1 VAPEVRTTAAIAAT
15 PSAEHVRVEAV
26 NDAGAGRRA
35 RAGRD
40 AKAERDAEADRPRDA
55 EADRPR
61 DAEAARETADLAA
74 ARAGDEAAFT
84 RLLDPHRR
92 ALHAHCYRML
102 GSVHDAD
109 DALQDALLGA
119 WRGLAGFEGRSS
131 LRSWLYRVATNACLR
146 VAERRGRHRV
156 LAFEHGPSR
165 RAVRDLGEPVT
176 EAVFVEPYPD
186 DRLGDPSGDH
196 DPAARYEQRES
207 VELAFVAALQMLPST
222 QRAVLVLRDVL
233 AIPAAEVAET
243 LDTSVAA
250 VNSALQ
256 RARRTI
262 QRRLGADSQQS
273 TLRALGDDG
282 QRALVGALVRAW
294 ERHDIDGIVALL
306 AEDVRLTM
314 PPLPAWYDG
323 RSAVRL
329 FFVERLF
336 KNEWRVRP
344 TSANGQLAIVCDMR
358 APDEPDFY
366 PRSITV
372 LSVRGREIV
381 ALDAFLDPAVLRTFG
396 LDAE

>member
-1 VAPEVRTTAAIAAT
+1 VPSPRAATTAALTDADPETERDRAT
-15 PSAEHVRVEAV
+15 AETARDRATAETERGSA
-26 NDAGAGRRA
+26 D
-35 RAGRD
+35 
-40 AKAERDAEADRPRDA
+40 AEREG
-55 EADRPR
+55 
-61 DAEAARETADLAA
+61 ADLAA
-74 ARAGDEAAFT
+74 ARAGDQAAFA
-84 RLLDPHRR
+84 RLVDPYRR

-109 DALQDALLGA
+109 DAMQDALLGA
-119 WRGLAGFEGRSS
+119 WRGLAGFEGRST
-131 LRSWLYRVATNACLR
+131 LRSWLYRVATNASLR

-156 LAFEHGPSR
+156 LAFEHGPPR

-186 DRLGDPSGDH
+186 DLLGDPSGAH
-196 DPAARYEQRES
+196 DPAARYEWRES
-207 VELAFVAALQMLPST
+207 VELAFVAALQLLPAT
-222 QRAVLVLRDVL
+222 QRAVLVLREVL

-256 RARRTI
+256 RARRTMAG
-262 QRRLGADSQQS
+262 RLGDESQQA

-282 QRALVGALVRAW
+282 QRELVEALVGAW
-294 ERHDIDGIVALL
+294 ERRDVDGIVALL

-323 RSAVRL
+323 RRAVAQ
-329 FFVERLF
+329 FFAERLF
-336 KNEWRVRP
+336 RSEWRVRP

-358 APDEPDFY
+358 GPGEAEFF
-366 PRSITV
+366 PRSIAV

-396 LDAE
+396 LSAESPRAPQGDG